1 MTDDR
6 WKPGLASVVRH
17 PSSVIRHPSSV
28 KRKSPL
34 ISEEA
39 FDVWEDNMEEIE
51 VS

>member
-6 WKPGLASVVRH
+6 WRPGLTSVVRH
-17 PSSVIRHPSSV
+17 LSSV
-28 KRKSPL
+28 KKKGPL
-34 ISEEA
+34 IAEET